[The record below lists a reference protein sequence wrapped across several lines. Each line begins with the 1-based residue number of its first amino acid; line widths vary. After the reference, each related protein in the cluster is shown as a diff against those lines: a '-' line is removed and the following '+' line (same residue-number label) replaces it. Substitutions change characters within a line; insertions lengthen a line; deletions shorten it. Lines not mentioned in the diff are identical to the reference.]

1 MCTHAYI
8 YIYAYAYIYITS
20 RVHMY
25 MYAYLSMTSIYI
37 YIWRHIHIHI
47 YIHAVTRAHTHTHAL
62 ARHVLTRRI
71 TDRPRPRRPRHMYQ
85 IAANM
90 QTVTLVLVTPVLQ
103 AAHWLI
109 RKQVHSGD
117 QPLHP
122 LHRWARL
129 ITGALAPLP
138 EISLAND
145 CIKGSLGHHVQVCT
159 HTHKPWCSRASS
171 CPT

>member
-1 MCTHAYI
+1 
-8 YIYAYAYIYITS
+8 
-20 RVHMY
+20 
-25 MYAYLSMTSIYI
+25 
-37 YIWRHIHIHI
+37 
-47 YIHAVTRAHTHTHAL
+47 
-62 ARHVLTRRI
+62 
-71 TDRPRPRRPRHMYQ
+71 MYQ

-159 HTHKPWCSRASS
+159 HTSPGVPGLHLAEPSVIIRQA
-171 CPT
+171 TLV